1 MLNGAMPLGD
11 FCVQLLMVS
20 TFYVFSVLGTG
31 LELVIA
37 LSIIGA
43 GLLIFFIIIVCV
55 CVRRKKPGKVRK
67 LSKLSEVL
75 CRVKMKIPKN
85 TNFVQD
91 NVKSLCINYW
101 TTM

>member
-67 LSKLSEVL
+67 LSEVL

-91 NVKSLCINYW
+91 NVKILCINYW